1 MTRIRPVSVDDA
13 TQIAAIYEPMVRQT
27 AVSFELE
34 PPTPDEMARRI
45 ESVSADHPWIVMED
59 EGALVGY
66 AYATD
71 FRQRPAYRWSTET
84 TIYLDGDRQGRGLG
98 KILYN
103 ALLEVAILWG
113 YANALAGIALPNPAS
128 EAPSRR
134 SRVSTDLR
142 LPQSRVQDG
151 AMARCGVVAS
161 VPVADRV
168 APGADETVAG
178 VPRAPALQAYLR

>member
-34 PPTPDEMARRI
+34 PPAPDEIARRI

-113 YANALAGIALPNPAS
+113 YANAFAGIALPNPAS
-128 EAPSRR
+128 EALHAAVGFQPI
-134 SRVSTDLR
+134 
-142 LPQSRVQDG
+142 
-151 AMARCGVVAS
+151 GVF
-161 VPVADRV
+161 
-168 APGADETVAG
+168 
-178 VPRAPALQAYLR
+178 PRAGFKMGRWHDVGWWHRSLSLAESPPDPTRPSPESLERLLSSLT

>member
-1 MTRIRPVSVDDA
+1 MTRLRLVSLEDA
-13 TQIAAIYEPMVRQT
+13 TQIAAIYQPMVSET

-34 PPTPDEMARRI
+34 PPAPDEIARRI
-45 ESVSADHPWIVMED
+45 EAVSADHPWIVMED

-84 TIYLDGDRQGRGLG
+84 TIYLDGDRHGRGLG

-113 YANALAGIALPNPAS
+113 YANAFAGIALPNPAS
-128 EAPSRR
+128 EA
-134 SRVSTDLR
+134 LH
-142 LPQSRVQDG
+142 
-151 AMARCGVVAS
+151 AS
-161 VPVADRV
+161 VGFQPI
-168 APGADETVAG
+168 G
-178 VPRAPALQAYLR
+178 VFPRAGFKMGRWHDVGWWHRSLSPAEAPPEPKRPSPESLERLLSSLT